1 MYNTFFV
8 VVDFF
13 RLKPSSK
20 RCTENALRSTTSIR
34 AFADRNLPGV
44 AVLPE
49 CLCVQKP
56 RATREGKLRPSCC
69 VVLVALSCFFGEMA
83 GDGAVDIDLY
93 AQVDEFEP
101 DVTGQVIFWSLYVK
115 ERICFHLTVLQ

>member
-1 MYNTFFV
+1 
-8 VVDFF
+8 
-13 RLKPSSK
+13 
-20 RCTENALRSTTSIR
+20 
-34 AFADRNLPGV
+34 
-44 AVLPE
+44 
-49 CLCVQKP
+49 
-56 RATREGKLRPSCC
+56 
-69 VVLVALSCFFGEMA
+69 MA

>member
-1 MYNTFFV
+1 M
-8 VVDFF
+8 
-13 RLKPSSK
+13 PW
-20 RCTENALRSTTSIR
+20 C
-34 AFADRNLPGV
+34 P
-44 AVLPE
+44 
-49 CLCVQKP
+49 KP
-56 RATREGKLRPSCC
+56 RATREGKLRPSCS

-115 ERICFHLTVLQ
+115 ERICLLLTVLQ